1 MKPELPAPWMLGAT
15 KVGDTP
21 MLIVHM
27 SKGELEGLDNLQ
39 GGPSVDESTGIR
51 EYSALAPIIEKPE
64 VQQLFQKIYGEIKQN
79 GGKPPPNISSAYKEA
94 KKYSL
99 PYRETEEEEH
109 NPLRQLEKLGRNGDS
124 RLAELP
130 KNFVEFIIELGHEA
144 SFNPKSGLLEFGFWD
159 EVFKVGGTLLG
170 AVLGG
175 PVGAGV
181 GRALAGAATGQKLG
195 HAAMAGLKTGAGAYG
210 VQGLGQAAGLSAAT
224 PMTGGFFG
232 GAPNILG
239 SALGG
244 LGGMGK
250 GAQAASN
257 AYSPLEQNVMNQ
269 MGGQAAPTAQAQPGF
284 FSHILGGIGNNIG
297 PLALA
302 GMGGLSYMGAK
313 KQHKHQQEERD
324 RQEAKWDKER
334 EQIRYNTTWTP
345 IMSKPHEPN
354 PEFWNR
360 SEDDIKH
367 GRINAPYYR
376 EVGTSGKYADGGL
389 VQSYS
394 KGTLV
399 KGKGKGQD
407 DFIKTS
413 VPEGSYIIDASTTSM
428 LGDGSSEAGGKVLKD
443 FELSVK
449 KKIPKNAMRSV
460 EKLIKRQSNQAPVW
474 LSNDEYKFDP
484 LTVAVLGRG
493 SNEKGSNILRSMVK
507 NIRRHKSEKGDGLP
521 PKAKPL
527 LAYMSSR

>member
-1 MKPELPAPWMLGAT
+1 MKSELPAPWMLGAT
-15 KVGDTP
+15 KVGDIP

-27 SKGELEGLDNLQ
+27 SKGELEGLDDLQ

-51 EYSALAPIIEKPE
+51 EYSALAPIIEEPE
-64 VQQLFQKIYGEIKQN
+64 VQQLFQKISADIKQN
-79 GGKPPPNISSAYKEA
+79 GGTPTPDISSAYKEA
-94 KKYSL
+94 KKHSL

-109 NPLRQLEKLGRNGDS
+109 NPLRQLEKLGRGTDS
-124 RLAELP
+124 RIAELP
-130 KNFVEFIIELGHEA
+130 KNFVEFLITLGHNVSE
-144 SFNPKSGLLEFGFWD
+144 NPKTGLLEFGFWD
-159 EVFKVGGTLLG
+159 EALRIGGTLIGGL
-170 AVLGG
+170 LGG
-175 PVGAGV
+175 PLGAGL
-181 GRALAGAATGQKLG
+181 GRAAAGAATGQKLG
-195 HAAMAGLKTGAGAYG
+195 HAAMAGLKTGVGAYG
-210 VQGLGQAAGLSAAT
+210 VQGLGQAAGLGAST

-239 SALGG
+239 TALGG
-244 LGGMGK
+244 LGGLGR
-250 GAQAASN
+250 GAQAIPN
-257 AYSPLEQNVMNQ
+257 AYSPVEQSVMSQ
-269 MGGQAAPTAQAQPGF
+269 MGGQAAQTAQAQPGF
-284 FSHILGGIGNNIG
+284 LSHILGGIGNNIG

-302 GMGGLSYMGAK
+302 GMGGLSYMASK
-313 KQHKHQQEERD
+313 KQHKHQQQERD

-334 EQIRYNTTWTP
+334 EQHRYNTTWTP
-345 IMSKPHEPN
+345 IMSKQKEPN

-360 SEDDIKH
+360 SEEDIKH

-376 EVGTSGKYADGGL
+376 EVGTSGRYATGGL

-428 LGDGSSEAGGKVLKD
+428 LGDGSSDAGAKVLKE

-449 KKIPKNAMRSV
+449 KKIPKKMISSV
-460 EKLIKRQSNQAPVW
+460 EKLIKRQSKQAPVW

-493 SNEKGSNILRSMVK
+493 SNEKGSDILRDMVK
-507 NIRRHKSEKGDGLP
+507 NIRKHKSEKGDGLP

-527 LAYMSSR
+527 LAYLH

>member
-1 MKPELPAPWMLGAT
+1 
-15 KVGDTP
+15 
-21 MLIVHM
+21 M
-27 SKGELEGLDNLQ
+27 SKGELEGLDDLQ

-51 EYSALAPIIEKPE
+51 EYSALASIIEEPE
-64 VQQLFQKIYGEIKQN
+64 VQQLFQKIAADIKQN
-79 GGKPPPNISSAYKEA
+79 GGKPTPGISSVYKEA
-94 KKYSL
+94 KKHSL
-99 PYRETEEEEH
+99 PYRETEEEGH
-109 NPLRQLEKLGRNGDS
+109 SPLKQLEKLGRGNDS

-130 KNFVEFIIELGHEA
+130 KNFVEFLIELGHNI
-144 SFNPKSGLLEFGFWD
+144 SKNPKSGLLEFGFFD
-159 EVFKVGGTLLG
+159 ELLRFGGTVIAG
-170 AVLGG
+170 ILGG
-175 PVGAGV
+175 PIGAGL
-181 GRALAGAATGQKLG
+181 GRAAMGAATGQKLG
-195 HAAMAGLKTGAGAYG
+195 HAAAAGLKTGVGAYG
-210 VQGLGQAAGLSAAT
+210 VQGLGQAAGLGAAT

-239 SALGG
+239 TALGG
-244 LGGMGK
+244 LGMGRQATPNASLPVEQSVMSHM
-250 GAQAASN
+250 GDQTAQA
-257 AYSPLEQNVMNQ
+257 
-269 MGGQAAPTAQAQPGF
+269 TQAQPGF
-284 FSHILGGIGNNIG
+284 LSHILGGVSNNIG

-302 GMGGLSYMGAK
+302 GMGALSYMGAK
-313 KQHKHQQEERD
+313 KHHKHQQQERD

-334 EQIRYNTTWTP
+334 EEHRYNTTWTP
-345 IMSKPHEPN
+345 IMSKQYEPN

-360 SEDDIKH
+360 SEEDIKH

-376 EVGTSGKYADGGL
+376 EVGGIREIGRSGRYAKGGL

-428 LGDGSSEAGGKVLKD
+428 VGDGSSDAGAKVLKE

-449 KKIPKNAMRSV
+449 KKIPKNKISSI
-460 EKLIKRQSNQAPVW
+460 EKLVKRQSKQAPVW

-484 LTVAVLGRG
+484 LTVAILGEG
-493 SNEKGSNILRSMVK
+493 SNEKGSDILRDMVK
-507 NIRRHKSEKGDGLP
+507 NIRKHKSEKGDGLP

-527 LAYMSSR
+527 LAYISAR